1 MNNNLWIYLGPLSD
15 FPATGHICL
24 NTDGADGFPGTA
36 LVVLNVEGELYALE
50 NRCPHAGLPIGDGE
64 RAGMTLTC
72 PYHGYTYHI
81 KTGKNIDFPDE
92 ERRATT
98 FPIHVE
104 GGRVQ
109 VQLAS
114 DEAKQV

>member
-1 MNNNLWIYLGPLSD
+1 
-15 FPATGHICL
+15 
-24 NTDGADGFPGTA
+24 
-36 LVVLNVEGELYALE
+36 
-50 NRCPHAGLPIGDGE
+50 
-64 RAGMTLTC
+64 MTLTC